1 MQKHNWKAQI
11 INHVRTSKIY
21 DMDESPH
28 IDRSCNQIWEYN
40 NEVKEKK
47 KKGKT
52 DSRHPNLSF
61 PAKFSCQ
68 EKLSLAVKK
77 TRFILLITL
86 RKLSYLREQHIFI
99 LLLGKDRYGS
109 IGVLSFVFS
118 KRMKFIGQRMLSSN
132 QLVNTQAQ
140 VQFQTQCF
148 SFPFDNISNV
158 YLNYLETYVI
168 RS

>member
-1 MQKHNWKAQI
+1 MFSQKGWNSLDSGCYLQTNYMRLK
-11 INHVRTSKIY
+11 
-21 DMDESPH
+21 
-28 IDRSCNQIWEYN
+28 
-40 NEVKEKK
+40 KK